1 MSRENFILE
10 NYSFNCVLNFVSL
23 AQTNIIFSYKKKNK
37 SSVVLSAT
45 ERFKDHQIILIFNH
59 VQVAFKS

>member
-1 MSRENFILE
+1 MSLENFIFK
-10 NYSFNCVLNFVSL
+10 NCSFNCILNFVSL
-23 AQTNIIFSYKKKNK
+23 AQTNIIFSYKKNK